1 LNFPLILPKESH
13 DQFGA
18 YIHGLSNFVTTSGAC
33 YLQMNKNYYKQ
44 ICALYIELSFQLSKV
59 DELSW

>member
-1 LNFPLILPKESH
+1 MINL
-13 DQFGA
+13 DA
-18 YIHGLSNFVTTSGAC
+18 YIHELSNFVTTSGAC

-44 ICALYIELSFQLSKV
+44 ICALYIELSFHLSKV